1 MTRWLCR
8 DDRTNA
14 AIVKERLVRD
24 VPALSFTRSRVVWSG
39 SIHGAM
45 RAILE
50 KDDQRLVTGGV

>member
-8 DDRTNA
+8 GDRTNA
-14 AIVKERLVRD
+14 AIVKERLVWG
-24 VPALSFTRSRVVWSG
+24 VPALSKNMVMWSG